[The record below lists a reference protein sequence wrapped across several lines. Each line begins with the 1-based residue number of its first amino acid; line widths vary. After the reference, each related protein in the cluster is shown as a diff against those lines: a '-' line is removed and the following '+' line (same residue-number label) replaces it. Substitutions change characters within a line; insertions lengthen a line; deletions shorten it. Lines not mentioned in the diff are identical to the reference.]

1 MISQNCD
8 ILFAS
13 VGPVNMPASR
23 QTKDPQK
30 RRGAGH
36 LAWRIIRIALL
47 SYLGFLLLLKL
58 FENRLV
64 YFPSPWPD
72 DHNSDIPEFL
82 SEVTLQVDD
91 GPSLHGWH
99 LAHPRPRAHVLFLHG
114 NAGNLAGRQSMLEDL
129 HDSVGL
135 DLFAIDY
142 RGYGKS
148 SGRPTEAGI
157 LEDARLARRTY
168 ATMAGIPES
177 DIILMGRSLGAGVA
191 VTLAADD
198 GARALVLQSTF
209 TSLPDVAARQYP
221 WLPVRWLM
229 KNRFDSEADIS
240 RFTGPLLYSH
250 SEGDTTL
257 DISMGEQLFSAAN
270 EPKQFFRFAGRDHN
284 DPQPREY
291 LRVLVNFFDSL
302 P

>member
-1 MISQNCD
+1 
-8 ILFAS
+8 
-13 VGPVNMPASR
+13 MPGST
-23 QTKDPQK
+23 QTKEPDK
-30 RRGAGH
+30 TSRTGH
-36 LAWRIIRIALL
+36 LAWRLIRITLL
-47 SYLGFLLLLKL
+47 SYLGFLLLLKI

-64 YFPSPWPD
+64 YFPSPWPE
-72 DHNSDIPEFL
+72 DHIFEAPDFL
-82 SEVTLQVDD
+82 SEVTLQVDS
-91 GPSLHGWH
+91 GPTLHGWH

-114 NAGNLAGRQSMLEDL
+114 NAGNLAGRQYMLEGL

-135 DLFAIDY
+135 DVFALDY

-148 SGRPTEAGI
+148 SGRPNEAGI
-157 LEDARLARRTY
+157 IEDARLARRTY
-168 ATMAGIPES
+168 ATRAGVPES
-177 DIILMGRSLGAGVA
+177 EIVLMGRSLGAGVA
-191 VTLAADD
+191 VALAADD

-229 KNRFDSEADIS
+229 KNRFDSKANIS

-257 DISMGEQLFSAAN
+257 DISMGDELFAAAN

-284 DPQPREY
+284 DPQPRDY
-291 LRVLVNFFDSL
+291 LRALTEFFDSL

>member
-1 MISQNCD
+1 MISQNWD
-8 ILFAS
+8 ILY
-13 VGPVNMPASR
+13 ASR
-23 QTKDPQK
+23 DPVDMPGRTPSKDSEK
-30 RRGAGH
+30 RRGPGH
-36 LAWRIIRIALL
+36 LLWRIIRIALL
-47 SYLGFLLLLKL
+47 SYLGFLLLLKI

-64 YFPSPWPD
+64 YFPSPWSD
-72 DHNSDIPEFL
+72 DHNFDIPDYMSDI
-82 SEVTLQVDD
+82 TLQVDG
-91 GPSLHGWH
+91 GPTLHGWH
-99 LAHPRPRAHVLFLHG
+99 LAHPSPRAHVLFLHG
-114 NAGNLAGRQSMLEDL
+114 NAGNLAGRQNMLEDL
-129 HDSVGL
+129 HDSLGL

-157 LEDARLARRTY
+157 IEDARLARRTY

-177 DIILMGRSLGAGVA
+177 DIVLMGRSLGAGVA
-191 VTLAADD
+191 VALAADD

-229 KNRFDSEADIS
+229 KNRFDSEAGIS

-257 DISMGEQLFSAAN
+257 EFSMGEQLFAAAN
-270 EPKQFFRFAGRDHN
+270 EPKRFFRFAGRDHN

-291 LRVLVNFFDSL
+291 LQVLANFFDSL